1 MLSLFFLISIKE
13 EKEENARRLNLPCC
27 LSLPVHFCANRG
39 DKLAA
44 LLSSLPNDTT
54 GYSCHRTLGL
64 ASDLLGQTR
73 GFFSEWII
81 EENVTSTP
89 RRSIPRRNGLKS
101 NLFLRGGE
109 GKKSCSASRNKI
121 EPNVAYISSSGW
133 HGYEENINIALR
145 SFLQIHSI
153 RLVESRFR
161 FFFPIFFSLRR
172 GGVLRLF
179 INEKKEEGREKIDQ
193 FRRERFIRAIL
204 VSGRRAMW
212 KFQPSR
218 RHMSST
224 CMN

>member
-54 GYSCHRTLGL
+54 GYSCHRTLGW

-89 RRSIPRRNGLKS
+89 RRSISRRNGLKS

-109 GKKSCSASRNKI
+109 GKNRVPRLEIKSSRTSHISPPRVDTVTKKI
-121 EPNVAYISSSGW
+121 
-133 HGYEENINIALR
+133 
-145 SFLQIHSI
+145 
-153 RLVESRFR
+153 
-161 FFFPIFFSLRR
+161 
-172 GGVLRLF
+172 
-179 INEKKEEGREKIDQ
+179 
-193 FRRERFIRAIL
+193 
-204 VSGRRAMW
+204 
-212 KFQPSR
+212 
-218 RHMSST
+218 
-224 CMN
+224 